1 MRKLVVDVDV
11 DLLKEYDSVL
21 LLLLLLPLK
30 VVLERQVIVL
40 VVLML
45 DVFLS
50 LVQKVDEEHGSTVC
64 LLQLS
69 SLVIGVTSV
78 GLVSIFHLKL
88 SAREPL

>member
-1 MRKLVVDVDV
+1 
-11 DLLKEYDSVL
+11 
-21 LLLLLLPLK
+21 LLPLK

-69 SLVIGVTSV
+69 SLVIGATSV